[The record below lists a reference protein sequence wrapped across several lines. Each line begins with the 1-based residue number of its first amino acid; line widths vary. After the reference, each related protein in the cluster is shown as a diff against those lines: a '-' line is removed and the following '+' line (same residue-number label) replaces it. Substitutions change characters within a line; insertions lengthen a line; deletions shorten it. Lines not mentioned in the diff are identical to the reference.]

1 MLTSAESALQDAS
14 LSSALAT
21 IFRGKLCET
30 LLHDRPLRTFAK
42 GSAIYDAG
50 DNERTFFFVQS
61 GVVKVGAV
69 TDDGHEVIYDL
80 RKEGD
85 VVGELSASGTP
96 RRDRA
101 VALEPTAVIAVPYE
115 DILNSLQQNRPALQ
129 EIFDVICRALSAA
142 YDQIS
147 LLSSG
152 GTLDRLIT
160 VLLRLAKQLGRPSG
174 RLVEVDAFLTQEEI
188 AQMMASSR
196 ERVSAALN
204 LLRNRA
210 MVDYSRG
217 GHLLVDVSALENW
230 RKPDHL

>member
-1 MLTSAESALQDAS
+1 MPTPADSALQDAS

-30 LLHDRPLRTFAK
+30 LLRGRPSRTFAK

-50 DNERTFFFVQS
+50 DNDRTFFFVQS
-61 GVVKVGAV
+61 GIVKVGAV

-80 RKEGD
+80 RREGD
-85 VVGELSASGTP
+85 VVGELSACGTP

-101 VALEPTAVIAVPYE
+101 VALEPTEAIAVPYK

-129 EIFDVICRALSAA
+129 EILDVICRALSAA
-142 YDQIS
+142 YDRIS

-152 GTLDRLIT
+152 GTLDRLVK
-160 VLLRLAKQLGRPSG
+160 VLLQLAKQFGRPSG
-174 RLVEVDAFLTQEEI
+174 HLVEVDAYLTQEEI
-188 AQMMASSR
+188 SQMMASSR
-196 ERVSAALN
+196 ERVSVALN

-217 GHLLVDVSALENW
+217 GHLLIDVSALENW
-230 RKPDHL
+230 RESTPP